1 MSVNTN
7 AVTRAKQDAFL
18 AAYSIAGSVRSSA
31 LAIDVPIGTA
41 KYWIVQDTLGF
52 KAKYR
57 DAKEMFREYLQ
68 DLAVDRVQNQKPG
81 DNPVLLITLLNAHWP
96 EKYRRDA
103 YHADNSAKEVMGEWK
118 KWLKESTR
126 AEKKKSGGATNA
138 DSEQKAAK
146 ENAVQE
152 AQSILSRKGKSE

>member
-1 MSVNTN
+1 MSANTN

-18 AAYSIAGSVRSSA
+18 AAYSIAGSVRAAA

-52 KAKYR
+52 KEKYK

-126 AEKKKSGGATNA
+126 ADKKKSGGATNA